1 MRVMRAGAESSEE
14 KHTFELL
21 FVAAASSGLYYIL
34 SILMMDHSDQQRLG
48 KIHPIDPM
56 KHLSLF
62 TIE

>member
-1 MRVMRAGAESSEE
+1 MRVMHAGAESSEE

-21 FVAAASSGLYYIL
+21 FVAAASSGLNY
-34 SILMMDHSDQQRLG
+34 ILMMDHSDQQRLG